1 MDNLPANVKYT
12 LEQVRNQNQ
21 IATKGTL
28 GITGTTVGELDVLFP
43 DSIQRGYTYEL
54 TPINERPTITW
65 QIPGVVA
72 LFSDGN
78 FNFIPSFNQGR
89 ELAKDVKINVVASV
103 AMKTS
108 EENQELRT
116 KIQNLADKVKSLEET
131 KK

>member
-1 MDNLPANVKYT
+1 M
-12 LEQVRNQNQ
+12 
-21 IATKGTL
+21 
-28 GITGTTVGELDVLFP
+28 FP

-54 TPINERPTITW
+54 TPIYERPTITW